1 MKKEDIYNSFDSIR
15 PNDYQKSR
23 MLNGILNPNRK
34 FASAKP
40 KRAKIVMAA
49 TVISLMTTTVI
60 AASTPAFQNLL
71 EKINPDIVE
80 FIEPV
85 EKISIDQGIKME
97 VVAAGRYDNMVK
109 AYITFQ
115 DLEGNR
121 IGEDLSFLDYYN
133 IKGANSCGWSL
144 IDYDEE
150 NKKATILVEAENS
163 TKFEGEN
170 LTFKVEKIFYDH
182 KDFNDYKI
190 GIDLTK
196 IMQNPSYVDATTEQF
211 LSWSSGKL
219 YGGLASDNEIIPI
232 LEPHAIDFKFPDIKT
247 SMISNIG
254 IIDGKLHVQIWRD
267 KNFEGQGVNIYLKNS
282 KGEKINSDTD
292 INFGFDKYKKPTN
305 NTDYP
310 SYKEYIFDISTDNLS
325 EYELFGKFN
334 SFKQLE
340 GNWQVSFKSEDN
352 KILEKAGNIDLGD
365 VKIENISIN
374 PFSIY
379 LRGEGINGTDLS
391 ELNITI
397 NAENNIIRDTKSNI
411 IFSSCRWEGEELNNF
426 MLSYE
431 IENPIDLNLI
441 KSITINGIDIPM
453 K

>member
-1 MKKEDIYNSFDSIR
+1 MKKEDLYNSFDSIR

-34 FASAKP
+34 LVSTKP
-40 KRAKIVMAA
+40 RRTKIVIAA
-49 TVISLMTTTVI
+49 AAISLMTTTVI
-60 AASTPAFQNLL
+60 AANIPAFQNLL
-71 EKINPDIVE
+71 EKINPNIVE

-97 VVAAGRYDNMVK
+97 VVAVGRYDNMVK

-121 IGEDLSFLDYYN
+121 IKEDLSFLDYYN
-133 IKGANSCGWSL
+133 LEGANSCGWSL

-170 LTFKVEKIFYDH
+170 LTFKIENIFYDH
-182 KDFNDYKI
+182 KEFKDYKI
-190 GIDLTK
+190 GIDLNK
-196 IMQNPSYVDATTEQF
+196 MMQNPSYVDATTEQF
-211 LSWSSGKL
+211 LSWSSGRL
-219 YGGLASDNEIIPI
+219 YGGLASDDEIIPI

-254 IIDGKLHVQIWRD
+254 VIDGKLHVQLWRD
-267 KNFEGQGVNIYLKNS
+267 KSFEGQGVNIYLKNS

-292 INFGFDKYKKPTN
+292 INFGIDKSKKPTN

-310 SYKEYIFDISTDNLS
+310 SYKEYIFDINTDNLS
-325 EYELFGKFN
+325 GYELLGNFN
-334 SFKQLE
+334 SSQQLE
-340 GNWQVSFKSEDN
+340 GNWQVSFKAEEN
-352 KILEKAGNIDLGD
+352 KILEKSDSLDLGD

-374 PFSIY
+374 PFAIY
-379 LRGEGINGTDLS
+379 FRGEGINGFDLS
-391 ELNITI
+391 ELDIKI
-397 NAENNIIRDTKSNI
+397 KAENNVISDTKSDI
-411 IFSSCRWEGEELNNF
+411 IFSSCRWEGEELSNF
-426 MLSYE
+426 ILSYE

-441 KSITINGIDIPM
+441 ESITVNGIDILL